1 MISEVYIYSD
11 GWANPNPGPGAFW
24 VVMSYKWIEKE
35 FSQAYEQTTNNRMEL
50 RWIIFWLSQ
59 LKKTSKVIIC
69 TDSRYVINGIEKWW
83 AIKWKK
89 NNWMK
94 SWNTKA
100 INSDLRE
107 MLLKLVEKHDVS
119 FQWVKW
125 HTWHT
130 QNERC
135 DELATI
141 SMENHTRID
150 DEWYILEDKNKNI
163 KKSIS
168 SSKQTWEKIWDICKK
183 CWSQLEKKIPKHTK
197 KTLQKAYY
205 YAFYHHCS
213 NCKTNYMLEEAKR
226 DIKTLKL

>member
-1 MISEVYIYSD
+1 MISDIYIYSD

-24 VVMSYKWIEKE
+24 VVMSYKWVEKE

-59 LKKTSKVIIC
+59 LKQSSKVVIC

-83 AIKWKK
+83 AATWKK
-89 NNWMK
+89 NNWMRSLNK
-94 SWNTKA
+94 KA
-100 INSDLRE
+100 LNFDLRE
-107 MLLKLVEKHDVS
+107 KLLNLIEKHEVS
-119 FQWVKW
+119 FEWVKW
-125 HTWHT
+125 HAWHT

-141 SMENHTRID
+141 SMENHTRIT
-150 DEWYILEDKNKNI
+150 DEWYVVDNKKSVTKNI
-163 KKSIS
+163 FSSPKSE
-168 SSKQTWEKIWDICKK
+168 WEKIWDVCKK
-183 CWSQLEKKIPKHTK
+183 CLSQLEKKIPKHTK
-197 KTLQKAYY
+197 KTYQKAYY